1 MKHRNDMGNFKTI
14 LISCKQ
20 CAKEFEF
27 TCALDFYEVAAATAE
42 EAGEDVIFAGTCPE
56 CEAETAAP
64 FCN

>member
-1 MKHRNDMGNFKTI
+1 MKTRNDMGNFKTI

-27 TCALDFYEVAAATAE
+27 ICALDFYEIAVATAE
-42 EAGEDVIFAGTCPE
+42 EAGEDVVFAGTCPG
-56 CEAETAAP
+56 CKAEISDP